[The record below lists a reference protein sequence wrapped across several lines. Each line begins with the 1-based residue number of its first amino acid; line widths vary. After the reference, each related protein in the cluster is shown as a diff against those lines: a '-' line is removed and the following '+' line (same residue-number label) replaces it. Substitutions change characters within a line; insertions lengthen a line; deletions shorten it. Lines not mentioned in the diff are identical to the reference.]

1 MMTLFRSPFTIEKMT
16 VIIGLIS
23 LIILLLIVGTT
34 FRNILN
40 NTEFPPKVSQ
50 CPDYFEVID
59 NDICANK
66 LNMGSCPGDQFDFS
80 DSKFKGVTGYQE
92 KYKRSLEC
100 DWEWDGITNN
110 SKYM

>member
-1 MMTLFRSPFTIEKMT
+1 MNTLFKSPFTIEKIA

-23 LIILLLIVGTT
+23 LIIILLIVGTT
-34 FRNILN
+34 FRNIIN
-40 NTEFPPKVSQ
+40 NTEYPPKTSQ

-66 LNMGSCPGDQFDFS
+66 LNLGSCPGNHFDFS
-80 DSKFKGVTGYQE
+80 GSKFKGVTGDQE
-92 KYKRSLEC
+92 KYNKSLEC
-100 DWEWDGITNN
+100 EWEWDGITNN